1 MDFKFDNYDL
11 VLDVNHSRDC
21 IYETADK
28 VREVLGKVDSV
39 LILER
44 ESFDVMMTSLS
55 DLFSLEKTVQFN
67 LVDFP
72 YKKTV
77 DAIKI
82 QTKEGLPIVVVSEM
96 LTYQS
101 NVPFQ
106 TALLPMRILI
116 LGLEA
121 KHFLSCPHIW
131 SFKWEKTTEDLAV
144 GDLFVVKDHANMS
157 AQPPGIGPNIDEYG
171 PRFYDIS
178 TMYEKAFTA
187 DMLKTL
193 E

>member
-11 VLDVNHSRDC
+11 VLDVNVTSCFNPWQHSRDC

-106 TALLPMRILI
+106 TALLPMRVISFLI
-116 LGLEA
+116 L
-121 KHFLSCPHIW
+121 H
-131 SFKWEKTTEDLAV
+131 
-144 GDLFVVKDHANMS
+144 
-157 AQPPGIGPNIDEYG
+157 
-171 PRFYDIS
+171 RF
-178 TMYEKAFTA
+178 
-187 DMLKTL
+187 
-193 E
+193 